1 MKIHKHQISVSFPLN
16 SYKKNNINQFKI
28 NNFQTERKEKETILL
43 GKKVNINF
51 FKETKISNFEF
62 EEAKKESN
70 NLISSFSNELFIDF
84 ISNELL
90 INDQKHTYEIFNYII
105 DTNMD
110 WIIFKKKMDY
120 NILIEK
126 MKEVKYENLTQSQF
140 NFFLNRLAPG
150 KIYPRFIPLSL
161 GMNHIY
167 KWVKTQIIIYIYLI
181 NTKQILSDRLPKIN
195 LKRNKSNNNEISN
208 NNNNVYHLKKNISTY
223 SITLNKNIDNS
234 LLNYQRN
241 YSSNFLDNNLIK
253 SNEKIISKLPIN
265 IKKKK
270 QIKLS
275 ENDDEKRYILKTNIL
290 SLNGYNVYAEKMK
303 KERNH
308 LSTLPMAL
316 TKDYNEMRVFY
327 NMNSNG
333 NIIKNRNENKLRNI
347 YSFGIDN
354 KNKIISM
361 LSNNKIGSILG
372 NLDEKKLKE
381 LLQ

>member
-1 MKIHKHQISVSFPLN
+1 MKINKHQFPISFPLK

-28 NNFQTERKEKETILL
+28 KNIQTEIKEKETILL

-51 FKETKISNFEF
+51 FKETKISNFEY

-70 NLISSFSNELFIDF
+70 NLISSFTYDLFIDF
-84 ISNELL
+84 IKNELL
-90 INDQKHTYEIFNYII
+90 ISDQKHTYEIFNYII

-110 WIIFKKKMDY
+110 WIIFKKKMNY
-120 NILIEK
+120 KTIIEK
-126 MKEVKYENLTQSQF
+126 MKEIKYENLSESQF

-181 NTKQILSDRLPKIN
+181 NTKQIISNKLPKIF
-195 LKRNKSNNNEISN
+195 LKRNKSNNNETIN
-208 NNNNVYHLKKNISTY
+208 HNKNLPHFKKNISTQN
-223 SITLNKNIDNS
+223 IVLDKNIDYS
-234 LLNYQRN
+234 LPNFQRN
-241 YSSNFLDNNLIK
+241 YSSNYLDNNLI
-253 SNEKIISKLPIN
+253 SPKINSKLPIN
-265 IKKKK
+265 IKMKNRK
-270 QIKLS
+270 IKLN
-275 ENDDEKRYILKTNIL
+275 EINDEKRYIVKTNIL
-290 SLNGYNVYAEKMK
+290 SLNGYNAYSEKIK

-327 NMNSNG
+327 NINSDG
-333 NIIKNRNENKLRNI
+333 NIILKNRNENELRNL

-354 KNKIISM
+354 KTKILSM
-361 LSNNKIGSILG
+361 LSNNKIGVLG
-372 NLDEKKLKE
+372 NLESKKLKE
-381 LLQ
+381 LLE

>member
-1 MKIHKHQISVSFPLN
+1 MQINKQQISVSFPLK

-28 NNFQTERKEKETILL
+28 KNVQTEIKEKETMLL

-70 NLISSFSNELFIDF
+70 NLISSFSYELFIDF
-84 ISNELL
+84 IGNELL
-90 INDQKHTYEIFNYII
+90 INDQKHTYELFNYII

-110 WIIFKKKMDY
+110 WIIFKKKMNY
-120 NILIEK
+120 KTIIEK
-126 MKEVKYENLTQSQF
+126 MKEIKYENLSESQF

-181 NTKQILSDRLPKIN
+181 NTKQIISNKLPKIF
-195 LKRNKSNNNEISN
+195 LKRNKSNNNETIN
-208 NNNNVYHLKKNISTY
+208 HNKNLPHFKKNISTQN
-223 SITLNKNIDNS
+223 IVLDKNIDYS
-234 LLNYQRN
+234 LPNFQRN
-241 YSSNFLDNNLIK
+241 YSSNYLDNNLI
-253 SNEKIISKLPIN
+253 SPKINSKLPIN
-265 IKKKK
+265 IKMKNRK
-270 QIKLS
+270 IKLN
-275 ENDDEKRYILKTNIL
+275 EINDEKRYIVKTNIL
-290 SLNGYNVYAEKMK
+290 SLNGYNAYSEKIK

-327 NMNSNG
+327 NINSDG
-333 NIIKNRNENKLRNI
+333 NIILKNRNENELRNL

-354 KNKIISM
+354 KTKILSM
-361 LSNNKIGSILG
+361 LSNNKIGVLG
-372 NLDEKKLKE
+372 NLESKKLKE
-381 LLQ
+381 LLE

>member
-1 MKIHKHQISVSFPLN
+1 MQINKQQIPVSFPLK

-28 NNFQTERKEKETILL
+28 KKVQTEIKEKETMLL

-70 NLISSFSNELFIDF
+70 NLISSFSYELFIDF
-84 ISNELL
+84 IGNELL
-90 INDQKHTYEIFNYII
+90 INDQKHTYELFNYII
-105 DTNMD
+105 DNNMD
-110 WIIFKKKMDY
+110 WIIFKKKMNY
-120 NILIEK
+120 KTILEK
-126 MKEVKYENLTQSQF
+126 MKEIKYENLSESQF

-181 NTKQILSDRLPKIN
+181 NTKQIISNKLPKIF
-195 LKRNKSNNNEISN
+195 LKRNKSNNNETIN
-208 NNNNVYHLKKNISTY
+208 HNKNLPHFKKNISTQN
-223 SITLNKNIDNS
+223 IVLDKNIDYS
-234 LLNYQRN
+234 LPNFQRN
-241 YSSNFLDNNLIK
+241 YSSNYLDNNLI
-253 SNEKIISKLPIN
+253 SPKINSKIPIN
-265 IKKKK
+265 IKMKNRK
-270 QIKLS
+270 IKLN
-275 ENDDEKRYILKTNIL
+275 EINDEKRYIVKTNIL
-290 SLNGYNVYAEKMK
+290 SLNGYNAYSEKIK

-327 NMNSNG
+327 NINSDG
-333 NIIKNRNENKLRNI
+333 NIILKNRNENELRNL

-354 KNKIISM
+354 KTKILSM
-361 LSNNKIGSILG
+361 LSNNKIGVLG
-372 NLDEKKLKE
+372 NLESKKLKE
-381 LLQ
+381 LLE

>member
-1 MKIHKHQISVSFPLN
+1 MQINKQQISVSFPLK

-28 NNFQTERKEKETILL
+28 KNIQTEIKEKETILL

-70 NLISSFSNELFIDF
+70 NLISSFSYELFIDF
-84 ISNELL
+84 IGNELL
-90 INDQKHTYEIFNYII
+90 INDQKHTYELFNYII

-110 WIIFKKKMDY
+110 WIIFKKKMNY
-120 NILIEK
+120 KTIIEK
-126 MKEVKYENLTQSQF
+126 MKEIKYENLSESQF

-181 NTKQILSDRLPKIN
+181 NTKQIISNKLPKIF
-195 LKRNKSNNNEISN
+195 LKRNKSNNNETIN
-208 NNNNVYHLKKNISTY
+208 HNKNLPHFKKNISTQN
-223 SITLNKNIDNS
+223 IVLDKNIDYS
-234 LLNYQRN
+234 LPNFQRN
-241 YSSNFLDNNLIK
+241 YSSNYLDNNLI
-253 SNEKIISKLPIN
+253 SPKINSKLPIN
-265 IKKKK
+265 IKMKNRK
-270 QIKLS
+270 IKLN
-275 ENDDEKRYILKTNIL
+275 EINDEKRYIVKTNIL
-290 SLNGYNVYAEKMK
+290 SLNGYNAYSEKIK

-327 NMNSNG
+327 NINSDG
-333 NIIKNRNENKLRNI
+333 NIILKNRNENELRNL

-354 KNKIISM
+354 KTKILSM
-361 LSNNKIGSILG
+361 LSNNKIGVLG
-372 NLDEKKLKE
+372 NLESKKLKE
-381 LLQ
+381 LLE

>member
-1 MKIHKHQISVSFPLN
+1 MQINKQQISVSFPLK

-28 NNFQTERKEKETILL
+28 KNVQTEIKEKETMLL

-70 NLISSFSNELFIDF
+70 NLISSFSYELFIDF
-84 ISNELL
+84 IGNELL
-90 INDQKHTYEIFNYII
+90 INDQKHTYELFNYII
-105 DTNMD
+105 DNNMD
-110 WIIFKKKMDY
+110 WIIFKKKMNY
-120 NILIEK
+120 KTILEK
-126 MKEVKYENLTQSQF
+126 MKEIKYENLSESQF

-181 NTKQILSDRLPKIN
+181 NTKQIISNKLPKIF
-195 LKRNKSNNNEISN
+195 LKRNKSNNNETIN
-208 NNNNVYHLKKNISTY
+208 HNKNLPHFKKNISTQN
-223 SITLNKNIDNS
+223 IVLDKNIDYS
-234 LLNYQRN
+234 LPNFQRN
-241 YSSNFLDNNLIK
+241 YSSNYLDNNLI
-253 SNEKIISKLPIN
+253 SPKINSKLPIN
-265 IKKKK
+265 IKMKNRK
-270 QIKLS
+270 IKLN
-275 ENDDEKRYILKTNIL
+275 EINDEKRYIVKTNIL
-290 SLNGYNVYAEKMK
+290 SLNGYNAYSEKIK

-327 NMNSNG
+327 NINSDG
-333 NIIKNRNENKLRNI
+333 NIILKNRNENELRNL

-354 KNKIISM
+354 KTKILSM
-361 LSNNKIGSILG
+361 LSNNKIGVLG
-372 NLDEKKLKE
+372 NLESKKLKE
-381 LLQ
+381 LLE

>member
-1 MKIHKHQISVSFPLN
+1 MQINKQQISVSFPLK

-28 NNFQTERKEKETILL
+28 KNVQTEKKEKETMLL

-70 NLISSFSNELFIDF
+70 NLISSFSYELFIDF
-84 ISNELL
+84 IGNELL
-90 INDQKHTYEIFNYII
+90 INDQKHTYELFNYII
-105 DTNMD
+105 DNNMD
-110 WIIFKKKMDY
+110 WIIFKKKMNY
-120 NILIEK
+120 KTIIEK
-126 MKEVKYENLTQSQF
+126 MKEIKYENLSESQF

-181 NTKQILSDRLPKIN
+181 NTKQIISNKLPKIF
-195 LKRNKSNNNEISN
+195 LKRNKSNNNETIN
-208 NNNNVYHLKKNISTY
+208 HNKNLPHFKKNISTQNIVLDKNVDY
-223 SITLNKNIDNS
+223 SLPNF
-234 LLNYQRN
+234 QRN
-241 YSSNFLDNNLIK
+241 YSSNYLDNNLI
-253 SNEKIISKLPIN
+253 SPKINSKLPIN
-265 IKKKK
+265 IKMKNRK
-270 QIKLS
+270 IKLN
-275 ENDDEKRYILKTNIL
+275 EINDEKRYIVKTNIL
-290 SLNGYNVYAEKMK
+290 SLNGYNAYSEKIK

-327 NMNSNG
+327 NINSDG
-333 NIIKNRNENKLRNI
+333 NIILKNRNENELRNL

-354 KNKIISM
+354 KTKILSM
-361 LSNNKIGSILG
+361 LSNNKIGVLG
-372 NLDEKKLKE
+372 NLESKKLKE
-381 LLQ
+381 LLE

>member
-1 MKIHKHQISVSFPLN
+1 MQINKQQISVSFPLK

-28 NNFQTERKEKETILL
+28 KNVQTEIKEKETMLL

-70 NLISSFSNELFIDF
+70 NLISSFSYELFIDF
-84 ISNELL
+84 IGNELL

-110 WIIFKKKMDY
+110 WIIFKKKMNY
-120 NILIEK
+120 KTIIEK
-126 MKEVKYENLTQSQF
+126 MKEIKYENLSESQF

-181 NTKQILSDRLPKIN
+181 NTKQIISNKLPKIF
-195 LKRNKSNNNEISN
+195 LKRNKSNNNETIN
-208 NNNNVYHLKKNISTY
+208 HNKNLPHFKKNISTQN
-223 SITLNKNIDNS
+223 IVLDKNIDYS
-234 LLNYQRN
+234 LPNFQRN
-241 YSSNFLDNNLIK
+241 YSSNYLDNNLI
-253 SNEKIISKLPIN
+253 SPKINSKLPIN
-265 IKKKK
+265 IKMKNRK
-270 QIKLS
+270 IKLN
-275 ENDDEKRYILKTNIL
+275 EINDEKRYIVKTNIL
-290 SLNGYNVYAEKMK
+290 SLNGYNAYSEKIK

-327 NMNSNG
+327 NINSDG
-333 NIIKNRNENKLRNI
+333 NIILKNRNENELRNL

-354 KNKIISM
+354 KTKILSM
-361 LSNNKIGSILG
+361 LSNNKIGVLG
-372 NLDEKKLKE
+372 NLESKKLKE
-381 LLQ
+381 LLE

>member
-1 MKIHKHQISVSFPLN
+1 MQINKQQIPVSFPLK

-28 NNFQTERKEKETILL
+28 KNVQTEIKEKETMLL

-70 NLISSFSNELFIDF
+70 NLISSFSYELFIDF
-84 ISNELL
+84 IGNELL
-90 INDQKHTYEIFNYII
+90 INDQKHTYELFNYII

-110 WIIFKKKMDY
+110 WIIFKKKMNY
-120 NILIEK
+120 KTIIEK
-126 MKEVKYENLTQSQF
+126 MKEIKYENLSESQF

-181 NTKQILSDRLPKIN
+181 NTKQIISNKLPKIF
-195 LKRNKSNNNEISN
+195 LKRNKSNNNETIN
-208 NNNNVYHLKKNISTY
+208 HNKNLPHFKKNISTQN
-223 SITLNKNIDNS
+223 IILDKNIDYS
-234 LLNYQRN
+234 LPNFQRN
-241 YSSNFLDNNLIK
+241 YSSNYLDNNLI
-253 SNEKIISKLPIN
+253 SPKINSKLPIN
-265 IKKKK
+265 IKMKNRK
-270 QIKLS
+270 IKLN
-275 ENDDEKRYILKTNIL
+275 EINDEKRYIVKTNIL
-290 SLNGYNVYAEKMK
+290 SLNGYNAYSEKIK

-327 NMNSNG
+327 NINSDG
-333 NIIKNRNENKLRNI
+333 NIILKNRNENELRNL

-354 KNKIISM
+354 KTKILSM
-361 LSNNKIGSILG
+361 LSNNKIGVLG
-372 NLDEKKLKE
+372 NLESKKLKE
-381 LLQ
+381 LLE

>member
-1 MKIHKHQISVSFPLN
+1 MQINKQQIPVSFPLK

-28 NNFQTERKEKETILL
+28 KNVQTEIKEKETMLL

-70 NLISSFSNELFIDF
+70 NLISSFSYELFIDF
-84 ISNELL
+84 IGNELL
-90 INDQKHTYEIFNYII
+90 INDQKHTYELFNYII
-105 DTNMD
+105 DNNMD
-110 WIIFKKKMDY
+110 WIIFKKKMNY
-120 NILIEK
+120 KTILEK
-126 MKEVKYENLTQSQF
+126 MKEIKYENLSESQF

-181 NTKQILSDRLPKIN
+181 NTKQIISNKLPKIF
-195 LKRNKSNNNEISN
+195 LKRNKSNNNETIN
-208 NNNNVYHLKKNISTY
+208 HNKNLPHFKKNISTQN
-223 SITLNKNIDNS
+223 IVLDKNIDYS
-234 LLNYQRN
+234 LPNFQRN
-241 YSSNFLDNNLIK
+241 YSSNYLDNNLI
-253 SNEKIISKLPIN
+253 SPKINSKLPIN
-265 IKKKK
+265 IKMKNRK
-270 QIKLS
+270 IKLN
-275 ENDDEKRYILKTNIL
+275 EINDEKRYIVKTNIL
-290 SLNGYNVYAEKMK
+290 SLNGYNAYSEKIK

-327 NMNSNG
+327 NINSDG
-333 NIIKNRNENKLRNI
+333 NIILKNRNENELRNL

-354 KNKIISM
+354 KTKILSM
-361 LSNNKIGSILG
+361 LSNNKIGVLG
-372 NLDEKKLKE
+372 NLESKKLKE
-381 LLQ
+381 LLE

>member
-1 MKIHKHQISVSFPLN
+1 MQINKQQISVSFPLK

-28 NNFQTERKEKETILL
+28 KNVQTEIKEKETMLL

-70 NLISSFSNELFIDF
+70 NLISSFSYELFIDF
-84 ISNELL
+84 IGNELL
-90 INDQKHTYEIFNYII
+90 INDQKHTYELFNYII
-105 DTNMD
+105 DNNMD
-110 WIIFKKKMDY
+110 WIIFKKKMNY
-120 NILIEK
+120 KKIIEK
-126 MKEVKYENLTQSQF
+126 MKEIKYENLSESQF

-181 NTKQILSDRLPKIN
+181 NTKQIISNKLPKIF
-195 LKRNKSNNNEISN
+195 LKRNKSNNNETIN
-208 NNNNVYHLKKNISTY
+208 HNKNLPHFKKNISTQN
-223 SITLNKNIDNS
+223 IVLDKNIDYS
-234 LLNYQRN
+234 LPNFQRN
-241 YSSNFLDNNLIK
+241 YSSNYLDNNLI
-253 SNEKIISKLPIN
+253 SPKINSKLPIN
-265 IKKKK
+265 IKKKNRK
-270 QIKLS
+270 IKLN
-275 ENDDEKRYILKTNIL
+275 EINDEKRYIVKTNIL
-290 SLNGYNVYAEKMK
+290 SLNGYNAYAEKVK

-327 NMNSNG
+327 NINSDG
-333 NIIKNRNENKLRNI
+333 NIILKNRNENELRNL

-354 KNKIISM
+354 KTKILSM
-361 LSNNKIGSILG
+361 LSNNKIGVLG
-372 NLDEKKLKE
+372 NLESKKLKE
-381 LLQ
+381 LLE

>member
-1 MKIHKHQISVSFPLN
+1 MQINKQQISVSFPLK

-28 NNFQTERKEKETILL
+28 KNVQTEIKEKETMLL

-110 WIIFKKKMDY
+110 WIIFKKKMNY
-120 NILIEK
+120 KTIIEK
-126 MKEVKYENLTQSQF
+126 MKEIKYENLSESQF

-181 NTKQILSDRLPKIN
+181 NTKQIISNKLPKIF
-195 LKRNKSNNNEISN
+195 LKRNKSNNNETIN
-208 NNNNVYHLKKNISTY
+208 HNKNLPHFKKNISTQN
-223 SITLNKNIDNS
+223 IVLDKNIDYS
-234 LLNYQRN
+234 LPNFQRN
-241 YSSNFLDNNLIK
+241 YSSNYLDNNLI
-253 SNEKIISKLPIN
+253 SPKINSKLPIN
-265 IKKKK
+265 IKMKNRK
-270 QIKLS
+270 IKLN
-275 ENDDEKRYILKTNIL
+275 EINDEKRYIVKTNIL
-290 SLNGYNVYAEKMK
+290 SLNGYNAYSEKIK

-361 LSNNKIGSILG
+361 LSNNKIGVLG
-372 NLDEKKLKE
+372 NLESKKLKE
-381 LLQ
+381 LLE

>member
-1 MKIHKHQISVSFPLN
+1 MKINKHQFPISFPLK

-28 NNFQTERKEKETILL
+28 KNIQTEIKEKETMLL

-70 NLISSFSNELFIDF
+70 NLISSFSYELFIDF
-84 ISNELL
+84 IGNELL
-90 INDQKHTYEIFNYII
+90 INDQKHTYELFNYII
-105 DTNMD
+105 DNNMD
-110 WIIFKKKMDY
+110 WIIFKKKMNY
-120 NILIEK
+120 KTIIEK
-126 MKEVKYENLTQSQF
+126 MKEIKYENLSESQF

-181 NTKQILSDRLPKIN
+181 NTKQIISNKLPKIF
-195 LKRNKSNNNEISN
+195 LKRNKSNNNETIN
-208 NNNNVYHLKKNISTY
+208 HNKNLPHFKKNISTQNIVLDKNVDY
-223 SITLNKNIDNS
+223 SLPNF
-234 LLNYQRN
+234 QRN
-241 YSSNFLDNNLIK
+241 YSSNYLDNNLI
-253 SNEKIISKLPIN
+253 SPKINSKLPIN
-265 IKKKK
+265 IKMKNRK
-270 QIKLS
+270 IKLN
-275 ENDDEKRYILKTNIL
+275 EINDEKRYIVKTNIL
-290 SLNGYNVYAEKMK
+290 SLNGYNAYSEKIK

-327 NMNSNG
+327 NINSDG
-333 NIIKNRNENKLRNI
+333 NIILKNRNENELRNL

-354 KNKIISM
+354 KTKILSM
-361 LSNNKIGSILG
+361 LSNNKIGVLG
-372 NLDEKKLKE
+372 NLESKKLKE
-381 LLQ
+381 LLE

>member
-1 MKIHKHQISVSFPLN
+1 MKINKHQFPISFPLK

-28 NNFQTERKEKETILL
+28 KNIQTEIKEKETILL

-70 NLISSFSNELFIDF
+70 NLISSFSYELFIDF
-84 ISNELL
+84 IGNELL
-90 INDQKHTYEIFNYII
+90 IIDQKHTYELFNYII

-110 WIIFKKKMDY
+110 WIIFKKKMNY
-120 NILIEK
+120 NTIIEK
-126 MKEVKYENLTQSQF
+126 MKEIKYENLSESQF

-181 NTKQILSDRLPKIN
+181 NTKQIISNKLPKIF
-195 LKRNKSNNNEISN
+195 LKRNKSNDNEIIGGNKNLSN
-208 NNNNVYHLKKNISTY
+208 FKKNISTQN
-223 SITLNKNIDNS
+223 IVLDKNIDYS
-234 LLNYQRN
+234 LPNFQRN
-241 YSSNFLDNNLIK
+241 YSSNYLDNNLI
-253 SNEKIISKLPIN
+253 SPKINSKLPIN
-265 IKKKK
+265 IKMKNRK
-270 QIKLS
+270 IKLN
-275 ENDDEKRYILKTNIL
+275 EINDEKRYIVKTNIL
-290 SLNGYNVYAEKMK
+290 SLNGYNAYSEKIK

-327 NMNSNG
+327 NINSDG
-333 NIIKNRNENKLRNI
+333 NIILKNRNENELRNL

-354 KNKIISM
+354 KTKILSM
-361 LSNNKIGSILG
+361 LSNNKIGVLG
-372 NLDEKKLKE
+372 NLESKKLKE
-381 LLQ
+381 LLE

>member
-110 WIIFKKKMDY
+110 WIIFKKKMNY
-120 NILIEK
+120 NTIIEK
-126 MKEVKYENLTQSQF
+126 MKEIKYENLSESQF

-181 NTKQILSDRLPKIN
+181 NTKQIIRNKLPKIF
-195 LKRNKSNNNEISN
+195 LKRNKSNNNETIN
-208 NNNNVYHLKKNISTY
+208 HNKNLPHFKKNISTQN
-223 SITLNKNIDNS
+223 IVLDKNIDYS
-234 LLNYQRN
+234 LPNFQRN
-241 YSSNFLDNNLIK
+241 YSSNYLDNNLI
-253 SNEKIISKLPIN
+253 SPKINSKLPIN
-265 IKKKK
+265 IKMKNRK
-270 QIKLS
+270 IKLN
-275 ENDDEKRYILKTNIL
+275 EINDEKRYIVKTNIL
-290 SLNGYNVYAEKMK
+290 SLNGYNAYSEKIK

-327 NMNSNG
+327 NINSDG
-333 NIIKNRNENKLRNI
+333 NIILKNRNENELRNL

-354 KNKIISM
+354 KTKILSM
-361 LSNNKIGSILG
+361 LSNNKIAILG
-372 NLDEKKLKE
+372 NLESKTLKE
-381 LLQ
+381 LLE

>member
-1 MKIHKHQISVSFPLN
+1 MQINKQQIPVSFPLK

-28 NNFQTERKEKETILL
+28 KNVQTEIKEKETMLL

-70 NLISSFSNELFIDF
+70 NLISSFSYELFIDF
-84 ISNELL
+84 IGNELL
-90 INDQKHTYEIFNYII
+90 INDQKHTYELFNYII
-105 DTNMD
+105 DNNMD
-110 WIIFKKKMDY
+110 WIIFKKKMNY
-120 NILIEK
+120 KTILEK
-126 MKEVKYENLTQSQF
+126 MKEIKYENLSESQF

-181 NTKQILSDRLPKIN
+181 NTKQIISNKLPKIF
-195 LKRNKSNNNEISN
+195 LKRNKSKNNETIN
-208 NNNNVYHLKKNISTY
+208 KNKNLPHFKKNISTQN
-223 SITLNKNIDNS
+223 IILDKNIDYS
-234 LLNYQRN
+234 LPNFQRN
-241 YSSNFLDNNLIK
+241 YSSNYLDNNLI
-253 SNEKIISKLPIN
+253 SPKINSKLPIN
-265 IKKKK
+265 IKMKNRK
-270 QIKLS
+270 IKLN
-275 ENDDEKRYILKTNIL
+275 EINDEKRYIVKTNIL
-290 SLNGYNVYAEKMK
+290 SLNGYNAYSEKIK

-327 NMNSNG
+327 NINSDG
-333 NIIKNRNENKLRNI
+333 NIILKNRNENELRNL

-354 KNKIISM
+354 KTKILSM
-361 LSNNKIGSILG
+361 LSNNKIGVLG
-372 NLDEKKLKE
+372 NLESKKLKE
-381 LLQ
+381 LLE

>member
-1 MKIHKHQISVSFPLN
+1 MQINKQQISVSFPLK

-28 NNFQTERKEKETILL
+28 KNVQTEIKEKETMLL

-70 NLISSFSNELFIDF
+70 NLISSFSYELFIDF
-84 ISNELL
+84 IGNELL
-90 INDQKHTYEIFNYII
+90 INDQKHTYELFNYII
-105 DTNMD
+105 DNNMD
-110 WIIFKKKMDY
+110 WIIFKKKMNY
-120 NILIEK
+120 KTIIEK
-126 MKEVKYENLTQSQF
+126 MKEIKYENLSESQF

-181 NTKQILSDRLPKIN
+181 NTKQIISNKLPKIF
-195 LKRNKSNNNEISN
+195 LKRNKSNNNETIN
-208 NNNNVYHLKKNISTY
+208 HNKNLPHFKKNISTQN
-223 SITLNKNIDNS
+223 IVLDKNIDYS
-234 LLNYQRN
+234 LPNFQRN
-241 YSSNFLDNNLIK
+241 YSSNYLDNNLI
-253 SNEKIISKLPIN
+253 SPKINSKLPIN
-265 IKKKK
+265 IKMKNRK
-270 QIKLS
+270 IKLN
-275 ENDDEKRYILKTNIL
+275 EINDEKRYIVKTNIL
-290 SLNGYNVYAEKMK
+290 SLNGYNAYSEKIK

-327 NMNSNG
+327 NINSDG
-333 NIIKNRNENKLRNI
+333 NIILKNRNENELRNL

-354 KNKIISM
+354 KIKILSM
-361 LSNNKIGSILG
+361 LSNNKIGVLG
-372 NLDEKKLKE
+372 NLESKKLKE
-381 LLQ
+381 LLE